1 MMKTSTRK
9 LLIGTLVLALVAVAG
24 SVAFAQDEES
34 AESNACD
41 GQHHGFGYDYDS
53 PLDAL
58 AELDLTIAELRDHL
72 ASGGTISELLQQEL
86 LQESG
91 LMEQRQERRLACIAE
106 LEANND
112 LTAAQANALRA
123 VIETGADQA
132 MREVMGSRVRGKG
145 GHFSWSHRGGRSGHG
160 FDARRAFSGRDM
172 PGTIIIP
179 DLFRSL
185 PGSIPFEGL
194 DELFADLA
202 ESGSLDET
210 MRERLEQLEEALRSG
225 SRSFFRFR
233 IDRDD
238 DGQWQFNWFGPDEEE
253 AVEPQDEDAED
264 SDADENP
271 ST

>member
-9 LLIGTLVLALVAVAG
+9 LLIGTLVLALVAIAG
-24 SVAFAQDEES
+24 FAAFAQDEES

-41 GQHHGFGYDYDS
+41 GQQRGFGYDYDS

-58 AELDLTIAELRDHL
+58 AELDMTIAELRDHL

-106 LEANND
+106 LEANGD
-112 LTAAQANALRA
+112 LTTEQATALRA

-132 MREVMGSRVRGKG
+132 MREVMGSRAQGKG
-145 GHFSWSHRGGRSGHG
+145 GHFSWRHRGGRSGHG

-172 PGTIIIP
+172 
-179 DLFRSL
+179 